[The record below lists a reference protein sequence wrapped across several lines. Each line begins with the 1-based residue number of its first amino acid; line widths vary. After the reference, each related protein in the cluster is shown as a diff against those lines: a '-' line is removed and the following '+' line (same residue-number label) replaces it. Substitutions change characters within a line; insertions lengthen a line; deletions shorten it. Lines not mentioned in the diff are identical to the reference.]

1 MEEDIPPYPLYNSTY
16 HLYRVSPL
24 YHGDSPILQERA
36 LQKNARRLRDVL
48 KGDNL
53 RGVQVDFASADSA
66 VANCGPLNEC
76 EWTMIGDES
85 SWDDYHQQS
94 QSEES
99 TQSVTP
105 DTARGIA
112 VDLYYARH
120 SYNALL
126 LRDPGVTTS
135 PADFTHFPLLL
146 VRMPAPIREIFL
158 NYLATTFDAKV
169 SPFKPSPTFLTST
182 LESHLTHLTDPSSS
196 QTIPD
201 IIKVLQLQLSFPTL
215 TSTSLK
221 NIDINIAREDIPGFR
236 TRGGL
241 ILRESRTQ
249 PRTRSINSNTP
260 FMAALSEYL
269 VAHLALRLGDNKNV
283 YISKVACGAFALST
297 DGKIKLYTPPPVTA
311 GGSEDGNVPTDYS
324 AAELAMRDLYA
335 SLVREATRQGPFLNE
350 DAGVEDARTMRRKR
364 PLTEAGASGNK
375 RLRGRTADADRAA
388 SETAGAPKTGRDSI
402 PAEPPPPYELHD
414 PSLVSTAV
422 SNTSR

>member
-1 MEEDIPPYPLYNSTY
+1 MEDIPPYPLYNSTY

-36 LQKNARRLRDVL
+36 LRKNARRLRDVL

-66 VANCGPLNEC
+66 VANCGPLHQC
-76 EWTMIGDES
+76 EWAMIRDDS
-85 SWDDYHQQS
+85 SWDEHHQQS
-94 QSEES
+94 QTQES

-105 DTARGIA
+105 DTARGIL

-135 PADFTHFPLLL
+135 PADFTHLPLLL

-158 NYLATTFDAKV
+158 NYLSTTFDAKV
-169 SPFKPSPTFLTST
+169 SPFKPNPTFLTST
-182 LESHLTHLTDPSSS
+182 LESHLTHLTDASSS

-201 IIKVLQLQLSFPTL
+201 IIKVLQLQLSFPSL
-215 TSTSLK
+215 TSTALK
-221 NIDINIAREDIPGFR
+221 NIDINIARDDVPGFH
-236 TRGGL
+236 TRGKL
-241 ILRESRTQ
+241 ILRGSRTQ
-249 PRTRSINSNTP
+249 TGTRSANSNTP
-260 FMAALSEYL
+260 FTTALSEYL
-269 VAHLALRLGDNKNV
+269 AAHLALRLGDNKKV
-283 YISKVACGAFALST
+283 YISKVVCGAFALST
-297 DGKIKLYTPPPVTA
+297 DGKIKLYTPPPITVE
-311 GGSEDGNVPTDYS
+311 GSEDGNIPTDYS
-324 AAELAMRDLYA
+324 AAELAMRDLYT

-350 DAGVEDARTMRRKR
+350 DDSIEDDRTTRRKR
-364 PLTEAGASGNK
+364 PLMESGASGNK

-388 SETAGAPKTGRDSI
+388 SEAAGAPKTGRDSI

-422 SNTSR
+422 